1 MHPHVAVMVLGVSA
15 DARSRHASRLAA
27 ATRAPLVPAGAIEH
41 AALDGIADA
50 LGLGGGVVVDVPAGV
65 QPMHVVGML
74 ADAHQPGAIECVVD
88 AATLMRLLGL
98 DGGPPC
104 GCGRA
109 QRLVEQLEQSTV
121 ATIVGWHP
129 IDTPTLS
136 MLMALVAH
144 VAPRARLRL
153 DRGVV
158 DPPVGGRIRAVHDHP
173 GWTCV
178 LNGDH
183 DPHMTDPRV
192 TAMRFE
198 HVRPLHPAR
207 LVAALETLGTG
218 RHGVVARSAGFVA
231 LATRSGRTGWWDQ
244 AAGSFALHALETD
257 PDDPLALGQDL
268 AIIGVDLEHDAIA
281 ATLAAA
287 TLSDDELAAGPDA
300 WARYADPLPAW
311 TAASAD

>member
-1 MHPHVAVMVLGVSA
+1 MHPDVAVMVLGVSDDVRA
-15 DARSRHASRLAA
+15 RHATRLAA
-27 ATRAPLVPAGAIEH
+27 ATSAPLVPAGAIAH
-41 AALDGIADA
+41 AAVDGIAEA
-50 LGLGGGVVVDVPAGV
+50 LETGTGVVVEVPADV

-74 ADAHQPGAIECVVD
+74 ADAGQPGAIECVVD
-88 AATLMRLLGL
+88 AATLLRLLGL
-98 DGGPPC
+98 DGAPPC

-109 QRLVEQLEQSTV
+109 QRLIEQLEQSTV

-129 IDTPTLS
+129 VDTPTLS
-136 MLMALVAH
+136 ALMALVAH
-144 VAPRARLRL
+144 VAPKARLRL

-158 DPPVGGRIRAVHDHP
+158 DPPAGRRIRAVHDHP

-207 LVAALETLGTG
+207 LVAALEALGSG
-218 RHGVVARSAGFVA
+218 RHGVVVRSAGFVA
-231 LATRSGRTGWWDQ
+231 LATRPGRTGWWDQ

-257 PDDPLALGQDL
+257 PDDPLAVGQDL
-268 AIIGVDLEHDAIA
+268 AIIGVDLDHAAIA
-281 ATLAAA
+281 TTLAAA
-287 TLSDDELAAGPDA
+287 ALSDDELAAGPDA

-311 TAASAD
+311 TPAETG